1 MDIKDIVQ
9 NIALTDQA
17 LRSDSLGS
25 EFQSYTVM
33 WIKTNMPEVYK
44 ELATNF
50 EHIRPE
56 VYAAQQFDPTDPRF

>member
-1 MDIKDIVQ
+1 MNLKEVIK

-17 LRSDSLGS
+17 LRNDSLGS

-33 WIKTNMPEVYK
+33 WVKTNMPEVYK
-44 ELATNF
+44 ELQSNF

>member
-1 MDIKDIVQ
+1 MNIKDIVH

-17 LRSDSLGS
+17 LRNDSLGS

-33 WIKTNMPEVYK
+33 WIKANMPEVYK
-44 ELATNF
+44 ELQTNF
-50 EHIRPE
+50 EDIRPQ